1 MNGQRYYSVVRGTAR
16 FFFFDTNLMDAEQVK
31 WIDAAL
37 RVATEDWKI
46 AVFHHPIYSDGDRH
60 GPNVAL
66 RVMLEPMLV
75 KYGVDVVFSGHE
87 HIYERI
93 KEQKGIPYFIVGS
106 SGQLRKGGVTPSAIT
121 AASFADDQ
129 AFLVAT
135 IDRHRDDVPG
145 DFANRRRRGF
155 RRAPQ
160 SPHVGEIAMVTH
172 THALA
177 SPARRSRHGDRHIM
191 LRLFRGALN
200 RFLLLPLG
208 AVIALVWA
216 NTEPESY
223 FRFSQALAFPVN
235 EIAMAFFLALIAQ
248 ELFEALMPG
257 GALAAWRHR
266 ALPMVAALG
275 GLIGSV
281 ITFLSVCPARAR
293 AGADAGVAGSGRRGH
308 RRRLLPV
315 ATDLRAPQR
324 TGGVPAAGRR

>member
-1 MNGQRYYSVVRGTAR
+1 MG
-16 FFFFDTNLMDAEQVK
+16 
-31 WIDAAL
+31 
-37 RVATEDWKI
+37 
-46 AVFHHPIYSDGDRH
+46 
-60 GPNVAL
+60 
-66 RVMLEPMLV
+66 
-75 KYGVDVVFSGHE
+75 
-87 HIYERI
+87 
-93 KEQKGIPYFIVGS
+93 
-106 SGQLRKGGVTPSAIT
+106 
-121 AASFADDQ
+121 
-129 AFLVAT
+129 
-135 IDRHRDDVPG
+135 
-145 DFANRRRRGF
+145 
-155 RRAPQ
+155 
-160 SPHVGEIAMVTH
+160 TH
-172 THALA
+172 THALDHLPVA
-177 SPARRSRHGDRHIM
+177 HRHDRHIL

-223 FRFSQALAFPVN
+223 FRFSHALAFPVN

-281 ITFLSVCPARAR
+281 ITFALYVRLRAR

-315 ATDLRAPQR
+315 ALDLRAPQR
-324 TGGVPAAGRR
+324 TGGVPAAGGGDDRRGRDGRGVGADTGF